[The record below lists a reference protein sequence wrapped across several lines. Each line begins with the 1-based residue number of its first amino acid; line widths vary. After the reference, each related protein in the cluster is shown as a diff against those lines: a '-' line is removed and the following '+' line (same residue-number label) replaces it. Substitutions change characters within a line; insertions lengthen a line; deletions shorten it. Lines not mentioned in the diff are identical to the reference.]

1 MHSMHTTMIS
11 QSDRLIQMK
20 KIKITRWGLGIGGH
34 DGLMEVRFTVNRGEV
49 SVLS

>member
-34 DGLMEVRFTVNRGEV
+34 DGLMVVRFTVI
-49 SVLS
+49 